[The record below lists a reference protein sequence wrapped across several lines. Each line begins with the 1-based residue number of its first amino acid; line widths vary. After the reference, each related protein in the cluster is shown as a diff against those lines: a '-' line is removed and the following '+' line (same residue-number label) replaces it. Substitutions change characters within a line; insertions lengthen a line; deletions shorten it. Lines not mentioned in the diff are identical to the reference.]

1 MANNF
6 RLLSN
11 RFSNKIYLKLFGD
24 FDGSSAYELLNV
36 LKNCKDGS
44 NQIFI
49 DTNNINSIEPFG
61 KEVFRRNLGVFDIN
75 IDKIIINGKH
85 RFSLRQQCY

>member
-6 RLLSN
+6 KFLSN
-11 RFSNKIYLKLFGD
+11 RSCNKIHLKLFGD

-36 LKNCKDGS
+36 LNNCKDDCI
-44 NQIFI
+44 QIFI
-49 DTNNINSIEPFG
+49 DTNNINSIDPFG
-61 KEVFRRNLGVFDIN
+61 KEVFRRNLGVFDIK

-85 RFSLRQQCY
+85 RFSLRQQYC